1 MTSIEFHGGRKGN
14 GGDGMCA
21 PLPRLSS
28 DIRPRCDPLLPTPG
42 QTFAYLNAATGR
54 KKKKKREEER
64 TFSIFGSRQRRS
76 AARKVILA
84 ESTQWKTS
92 KLNQQS
98 IIVLVIIVDKIR
110 IIAVKVN
117 RCPVLGFL
125 PFWRQISCNSLKR

>member
-54 KKKKKREEER
+54 KKKKKEKKKELSP
-64 TFSIFGSRQRRS
+64 FSVADS
-76 AARKVILA
+76 AAAPRGK
-84 ESTQWKTS
+84 
-92 KLNQQS
+92 
-98 IIVLVIIVDKIR
+98 
-110 IIAVKVN
+110 
-117 RCPVLGFL
+117 
-125 PFWRQISCNSLKR
+125 